1 MKHCGSNFVSISNL
15 RFHWQLMQGNI
26 WVVPNSQG
34 FAQSMALLIRLQ
46 LRQSI
51 TLTISEESSSE
62 HPQSNSLFRS
72 LQVLL
77 ADDDDVNRA
86 VTKKLLE
93 KLGCIVTALS
103 SGFECL
109 AAIGPASSTIQIVIL
124 DLHMPDLD
132 GFEVAMRIRKFRS
145 RSWPL
150 IVALTA
156 SADEDVWERCR
167 QIGINGVIRKPVLL
181 QGIANELRRVLLQAN
196 KM

>member
-1 MKHCGSNFVSISNL
+1 M
-15 RFHWQLMQGNI
+15 
-26 WVVPNSQG
+26 VPNSQG

-46 LRQSI
+46 LRPSI
-51 TLTISEESSSE
+51 TLTISEESTSE
-62 HPQSNSLFRS
+62 HTHSNSLFRS

-93 KLGCIVTALS
+93 KLGFIVTALS
-103 SGFECL
+103 SGFECV
-109 AAIGPASSTIQIVIL
+109 AASGSTIQIVIL
-124 DLHMPDLD
+124 DLHMRDLD

-150 IVALTA
+150 IIALTA

-167 QIGINGVIRKPVLL
+167 QIGINGVIRKPVVL